1 MLIHVQFCNP
11 MGCRP
16 PGSSVHGIFQA
27 RILEW
32 LPLLPLGDLPNL
44 RIKPTSPVSPA
55 LQAEDFSLLELC
67 GKLLKAREDTQK
79 CLKIEYQNG
88 RPLIQLS

>member
-27 RILEW
+27 RILP
-32 LPLLPLGDLPNL
+32 LPPLGDIPNL
-44 RIKPTSPVSPA
+44 GIQPTSPVSPA
-55 LQAEDFSLLELC
+55 LQAEDFSLFELC

-79 CLKIEYQNG
+79 YLKTEYQNG